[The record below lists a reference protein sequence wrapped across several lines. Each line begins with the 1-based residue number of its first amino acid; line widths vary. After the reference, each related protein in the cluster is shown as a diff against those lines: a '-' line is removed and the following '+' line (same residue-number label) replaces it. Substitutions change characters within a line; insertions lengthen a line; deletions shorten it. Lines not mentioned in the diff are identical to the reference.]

1 MVGSFTDEMD
11 ENQKIEELHKRRNFL
26 ASFCKLIV
34 YNVVPIRQAADM
46 FKFYMKVGLHALI
59 WVLRGSLLFSP
70 VLQLFIFLSFKYYND
85 YGDIIKAALG
95 KSREINKVQT
105 AKTLAASLIQVA

>member
-1 MVGSFTDEMD
+1 MLADCFPSELFVIATSVMALLSLVLDDMD

-46 FKFYMKVGLHALI
+46 FKYYMKVCTYHI
-59 WVLRGSLLFSP
+59 VFYMVLARSS
-70 VLQLFIFLSFKYYND
+70 
-85 YGDIIKAALG
+85 
-95 KSREINKVQT
+95 
-105 AKTLAASLIQVA
+105 

>member
-1 MVGSFTDEMD
+1 MRAEIQSVRLVLDDMD

-46 FKFYMKVGLHALI
+46 FKYYMKVRRLSAYTLGNADFPTVILI
-59 WVLRGSLLFSP
+59 WR
-70 VLQLFIFLSFKYYND
+70 
-85 YGDIIKAALG
+85 
-95 KSREINKVQT
+95 R
-105 AKTLAASLIQVA
+105 